1 MTKYVLDTSLYI
13 RAFRDR
19 RGADALAR
27 WYEAFTPFTHLH
39 AVVLH
44 ELLAGT
50 TTPGKAR
57 PVRRAVAAPFQ
68 RTRRLITP
76 SHEAWA
82 TAGEALA
89 AMAREEGL
97 ELRRVPKS
105 FVHDVVLAVSC
116 REAGVT
122 LVTEN
127 ARAFERI
134 GKRVELDWVEAWP
147 W

>member
-1 MTKYVLDTSLYI
+1 MTRYVLDTSLYI
-13 RAFRDR
+13 RAFRER
-19 RGADALAR
+19 EAARALAR

-44 ELLAGT
+44 ELLAGA
-50 TTPGKAR
+50 TTPAKAR
-57 PVRRAVAAPFQ
+57 QVRHSVAAPFE
-68 RTRRLITP
+68 RTRRLVTP

-82 TAGEALA
+82 AAGEALA
-89 AMAREEGL
+89 DMAREEGL

-105 FVHDVVLAVSC
+105 FVHDVVLATSC

-127 ARAFERI
+127 ARDFERI
-134 GKRVELDWVEAWP
+134 RRWVDMEWLEAWP